1 MSQKLLQQYR
11 RCCGID
17 VHKEQVTVC
26 VLPADGQQGEV
37 VLKQYGTFTESL
49 RQLRFWLQALKVT
62 DVAMEST
69 GVYWRP
75 VWNVLEGYFRLL
87 LVNPA
92 QVKALLGRKSDRRDA
107 RRIAEFLQDR
117 RLDASFV
124 PPPEIR
130 YLRELVR
137 DRVSLVQETT
147 RISNQ
152 IRDVLE
158 TANIKLGSVAS
169 DVLGQTGRRI
179 LTALAEGQW
188 DAERLSW
195 KAVGKL
201 RKKEGELKKALTG
214 YLTKGHEFRL
224 GQLLKQLKFL
234 EEHLVELD
242 TEIRRC
248 MEPYAEQVELL
259 STIPGV
265 DRVVAW
271 TLVAEL
277 GVDMAVFPD
286 AGHCASWAGMCP
298 GEKESAGKKQS
309 VRLRKG
315 NRYLRRALVQA
326 GWAASRKKG
335 SYLQAQFR
343 RLLGRRGAQKAV
355 VAVGHQI
362 LTVAYAILRDR
373 VGYREL
379 GANYYDQ
386 RNSERTKLRLMQRLM
401 ALGYRVELTPLAE
414 GGEASEGAVPVVAGA
429 VVEGAR
435 KRGRP
440 RKEIS

>member
-1 MSQKLLQQYR
+1 MSQKVFEPYR

-17 VHKEQVTVC
+17 VHKDQVTVC
-26 VLPADGQQGEV
+26 VLPPDGQQGEV
-37 VLKQYGTFTESL
+37 VVKVYRTFTESL
-49 RQLRFWLQALKVT
+49 RQLRFWLQALRVT
-62 DVAMEST
+62 EVAMEST

-92 QVKALLGRKSDRRDA
+92 QVKALAGRKSDRRDA

-169 DVLGQTGRRI
+169 DLLGQTGRRI

-214 YLTKGHEFRL
+214 YFTKGHEFRL

-234 EEHLVELD
+234 EEHL
-242 TEIRRC
+242 
-248 MEPYAEQVELL
+248 
-259 STIPGV
+259 
-265 DRVVAW
+265 
-271 TLVAEL
+271 
-277 GVDMAVFPD
+277 
-286 AGHCASWAGMCP
+286 
-298 GEKESAGKKQS
+298 GE
-309 VRLRKG
+309 
-315 NRYLRRALVQA
+315 
-326 GWAASRKKG
+326 
-335 SYLQAQFR
+335 
-343 RLLGRRGAQKAV
+343 
-355 VAVGHQI
+355 
-362 LTVAYAILRDR
+362 
-373 VGYREL
+373 VGYLPHSGSPNRL
-379 GANYYDQ
+379 WSPSAAAKH
-386 RNSERTKLRLMQRLM
+386 RTSDL
-401 ALGYRVELTPLAE
+401 
-414 GGEASEGAVPVVAGA
+414 
-429 VVEGAR
+429 
-435 KRGRP
+435 
-440 RKEIS
+440 

>member
-1 MSQKLLQQYR
+1 MSWKYR

-17 VHKEQVTVC
+17 VHKDQVTVC
-26 VLPADGQQGEV
+26 VLPPDGQQGEV
-37 VLKQYGTFTESL
+37 VVKVYRTFTENL

-62 DVAMEST
+62 EVAMEST

-75 VWNVLEGYFRLL
+75 VWNVLEGHFRLL

-107 RRIAEFLQDR
+107 RRIAEFLRDQ

-130 YLRELVR
+130 YLRELLR
-137 DRVSLVQETT
+137 DRVSLVEERT
-147 RISNQ
+147 RVGNQ
-152 IRDVLE
+152 IRALLE

-179 LTALAEGQW
+179 LTALSEGQW

-214 YLTKGHEFRL
+214 HFTKEHEFRL
-224 GQLLKQLKFL
+224 RQLLKRLKFL
-234 EEHLVELD
+234 EKHLEELD

-248 MEPYAEQVELL
+248 MGPYEKQVELL
-259 STIPGV
+259 MTIPGV
-265 DRVVAW
+265 DQVVAW

-286 AGHCASWAGMCP
+286 AAHCASWAGMCP

-309 VRLRKG
+309 VRLKKG
-315 NRYLRRALVQA
+315 NRYLRRVLVQA

-335 SYLQAQFR
+335 SYLQGQFR
-343 RLLGRRGAQKAV
+343 RWMARRGPQKAV
-355 VAVGHQI
+355 VGVGHQI
-362 LTVAYAILRDR
+362 LTVAYAILRDG
-373 VGYREL
+373 VAYREL
-379 GANYYDQ
+379 GANYYD
-386 RNSERTKLRLMQRLM
+386 RRHGEKTKLRLMQRLM
-401 ALGYRVELTPLAE
+401 ELGYRVEVTAVEGVEPAAE
-414 GGEASEGAVPVVAGA
+414 AAMPVVDGA
-429 VVEGAR
+429 VVEAAR